1 MIYLDKLK
9 EETRINQEYE
19 ELLIKRKEI
28 IGDTFMLL
36 IDYGKEY
43 LIKLIEFNKEFLKS
57 KQ

>member
-1 MIYLDKLK
+1 MTYLDKLK
-9 EETRINQEYE
+9 EEARINQEYE

>member
-1 MIYLDKLK
+1 MTYLDKLK